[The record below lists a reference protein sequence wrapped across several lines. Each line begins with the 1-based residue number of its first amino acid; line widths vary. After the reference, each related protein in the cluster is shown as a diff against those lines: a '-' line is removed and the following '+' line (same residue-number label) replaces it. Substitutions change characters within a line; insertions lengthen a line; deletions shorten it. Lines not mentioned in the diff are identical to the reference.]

1 MRSFCRRL
9 LTLSKAADFLA
20 NVNVG
25 FKERRKVV
33 FCSNTMPRKLIGIIR
48 IDRAGISDTR
58 ILKM

>member
-1 MRSFCRRL
+1 M